1 MEFLMSMLAPAD
13 QLGEGAPCGDG
24 GGGGRVRHAP
34 CRRRQA
40 ARWPPA
46 PRRGFRVEPVED
58 AGRIVDG
65 PFAEA
70 KELIGGYFVVE
81 CDSVDEARELALGNP
96 HRRIGPVV
104 VQPVLPHGA

>member
-13 QLGEGAPCGDG
+13 RLGEGAPAEVVAAVGEFGMRLAAEGRLRDG
-24 GGGGRVRHAP
+24 
-34 CRRRQA
+34 RQLRDA
-40 ARWPPA
+40 
-46 PRRGFRVEPVED
+46 GFRVEPGEES
-58 AGRIVDG
+58 GRIVDG

-81 CDSVDEARELALGNP
+81 CDSADEARELALRNP

>member
-13 QLGEGAPCGDG
+13 QLGEAAPAEVVAAVGEFGMRLAADG
-24 GGGGRVRHAP
+24 KLRDGRQLRDG
-34 CRRRQA
+34 
-40 ARWPPA
+40 
-46 PRRGFRVEPVED
+46 GFRVEPLQD

-81 CDSVDEARELALGNP
+81 CDSVDEARKLAMDNP

>member
-1 MEFLMSMLAPAD
+1 MRLRGPRHLWGPRSLSRYL
-13 QLGEGAPCGDG
+13 LGGL
-24 GGGGRVRHAP
+24 
-34 CRRRQA
+34 
-40 ARWPPA
+40 
-46 PRRGFRVEPVED
+46 GFRVEPVED

-81 CDSVDEARELALGNP
+81 CDSVDEARERALGNP